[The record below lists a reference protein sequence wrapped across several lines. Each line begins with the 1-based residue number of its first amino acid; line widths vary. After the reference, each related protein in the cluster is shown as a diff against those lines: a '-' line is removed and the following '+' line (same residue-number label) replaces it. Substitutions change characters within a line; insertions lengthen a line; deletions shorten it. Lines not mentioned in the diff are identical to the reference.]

1 MPPKAKPIVNT
12 HQVYNSSNKP
22 PPKKVAPVAPVAP
35 APVIPKIVLPDII
48 TPPTSTTQ
56 ITPTAIIPKIN
67 LPTYS
72 GATAY
77 TSYPTIQRTE
87 TSLTTNTDQIQEDNI
102 FKKYP
107 QLLLF
112 IPLIIIIL
120 SKK

>member
-1 MPPKAKPIVNT
+1 MPPKSRPIVNT
-12 HQVYNSSNKP
+12 HQVYNSSNP
-22 PPKKVAPVAPVAP
+22 PPKKTTPVKVAP

-56 ITPTAIIPKIN
+56 ITPTAIIPKIT

-77 TSYPTIQRTE
+77 TSYPTIQKQPE
-87 TSLTTNTDQIQEDNI
+87 TLSASIQEDNI
-102 FKKYP
+102 LKKYP

>member
-1 MPPKAKPIVNT
+1 MP

-22 PPKKVAPVAPVAP
+22 PPKKTTPVKVAP

-56 ITPTAIIPKIN
+56 ITPTSIIPKIT
-67 LPTYS
+67 LPIYS
-72 GATAY
+72 GPSGTAY

-87 TSLTTNTDQIQEDNI
+87 TSLTTDQIIEDNI
-102 FKKYP
+102 LKKYP

>member
-1 MPPKAKPIVNT
+1 MPPKARPIVNT
-12 HQVYNSSNKP
+12 HQVYNTNNPAIKKP
-22 PPKKVAPVAPVAP
+22 APVKVAPV
-35 APVIPKIVLPDII
+35 PVIPKIVLPDII
-48 TPPTSTTQ
+48 TPPTTTTQ
-56 ITPTAIIPKIN
+56 ITPTAIIPKIT
-67 LPTYS
+67 LPTYNGPS
-72 GATAY
+72 GTAY

-87 TSLTTNTDQIQEDNI
+87 TSLTTDQIQEDNI

>member
-1 MPPKAKPIVNT
+1 MPPKARPIVNT
-12 HQVYNSSNKP
+12 HQVYNSNNKP
-22 PPKKVAPVAPVAP
+22 PPKKTTPTAI
-35 APVIPKIVLPDII
+35 IPKIVLPDII

-56 ITPTAIIPKIN
+56 ITPTSIIPKIT

-87 TSLTTNTDQIQEDNI
+87 TSLTTDQIIEDNI
-102 FKKYP
+102 VKKYP

>member
-22 PPKKVAPVAPVAP
+22 PPKKVPPVKATLINQPQISIPNVTPV
-35 APVIPKIVLPDII
+35 
-48 TPPTSTTQ
+48 
-56 ITPTAIIPKIN
+56 ITPTAIMPKIT

-72 GATAY
+72 GPSGTAY
-77 TSYPTIQRTE
+77 TSYPTIQKQPE
-87 TSLTTNTDQIQEDNI
+87 TLSASIQEDNI
-102 FKKYP
+102 LKKYP

>member
-1 MPPKAKPIVNT
+1 MPPKARPIVNT
-12 HQVYNSSNKP
+12 HQVYNSNNKP
-22 PPKKVAPVAPVAP
+22 PPKKTTPVKVAP

-48 TPPTSTTQ
+48 TTPTSTTQ
-56 ITPTAIIPKIN
+56 ITPTAIIPKIT
-67 LPTYS
+67 LPSYS
-72 GATAY
+72 RPSGTAY
-77 TSYPTIQRTE
+77 TSYPTIQKQPE
-87 TSLTTNTDQIQEDNI
+87 TLSASIQEDKI

>member
-1 MPPKAKPIVNT
+1 MPPKARPIVNT
-12 HQVYNSSNKP
+12 HQVYNSNNKP
-22 PPKKVAPVAPVAP
+22 PPKKVAPAPI
-35 APVIPKIVLPDII
+35 IPKIVLPDII
-48 TPPTSTTQ
+48 TPPTTTTQ
-56 ITPTAIIPKIN
+56 ITPTAIIPKIT

-87 TSLTTNTDQIQEDNI
+87 TSLTTDQIIEDNI
-102 FKKYP
+102 LKKYP
-107 QLLLF
+107 QLFLF

>member
-1 MPPKAKPIVNT
+1 MPPKARPIVNT
-12 HQVYNSSNKP
+12 HQVYNSNNKP
-22 PPKKVAPVAPVAP
+22 PPKKVAPAP

-56 ITPTAIIPKIN
+56 ITPTAIIPKIT

-72 GATAY
+72 GPSGTAY

-87 TSLTTNTDQIQEDNI
+87 TSLTTDQIQEDNI
-102 FKKYP
+102 LKKYP

>member
-1 MPPKAKPIVNT
+1 MPPKARPIVNT
-12 HQVYNSSNKP
+12 HQVYNTNNPAIKKP
-22 PPKKVAPVAPVAP
+22 APVKVAP

-56 ITPTAIIPKIN
+56 ITPTAIIPKIT

-72 GATAY
+72 GPSGTAY
-77 TSYPTIQRTE
+77 TSYPTIQKQPE
-87 TSLTTNTDQIQEDNI
+87 TLSASIQEDNI
-102 FKKYP
+102 LKKYP

>member
-1 MPPKAKPIVNT
+1 MPPKARPIVNT
-12 HQVYNSSNKP
+12 HQVYNSSNP
-22 PPKKVAPVAPVAP
+22 PPKKTTPVKVAP

-56 ITPTAIIPKIN
+56 ITPTAIIPKIT

-72 GATAY
+72 GPSGTAY
-77 TSYPTIQRTE
+77 TSYPTIQKQPE
-87 TSLTTNTDQIQEDNI
+87 TLSASIQEDNI
-102 FKKYP
+102 LKKYP

>member
-1 MPPKAKPIVNT
+1 MPPKSRPIVNT
-12 HQVYNSSNKP
+12 HQVYNSSNP
-22 PPKKVAPVAPVAP
+22 PPKKVAPAPAP

-48 TPPTSTTQ
+48 TPPTTTTQ
-56 ITPTAIIPKIN
+56 ITPTAIIPKIT
-67 LPTYS
+67 LPIYS

-102 FKKYP
+102 LKKYP